1 MNPTRRRLI
10 CLSAMSGALSGLSTA
25 RAQSN
30 PGNPALIA
38 NQGVSRDQIL
48 IGQVISLE
56 GGRNEH
62 GVAVRQGVEA
72 ALREVELSG
81 PIHGRKLVLR
91 VMDDAAKAAEAEAR
105 ARELA
110 SQGVFMFFG
119 SIEGGPSN
127 AVMKVANETQ
137 RPFFGPMAG
146 SPTLRRPHQPLV
158 FPVRAE
164 HREEFRVLLTQARNL
179 GMRKVAFLQ
188 SDSDVGRLHLE
199 NLRAIANTLGMSVV
213 LPMPF
218 GSDVSDA
225 MLLGFVRQ
233 MREKQVDVVLNHGS
247 SGLYERLI
255 RSARGEGLTIPFF
268 GINSGSAQ
276 LARHLG
282 PLAQGMVFTQ
292 VVPSPWER
300 KTELTRNYQAA
311 FKAAFRDQDFSYGS
325 LEGYV
330 TTLALAESLKKVGR
344 DLSVASYLRAMADAQ
359 FDLAGYKMAWR
370 TGDHAGSAFIDTA
383 IVTREGRFK
392 H

>member
-30 PGNPALIA
+30 PANPALIA
-38 NQGVSRDQIL
+38 NQGISRDQIL

-199 NLRAIANTLGMSVV
+199 NLRAIANTLGMSVL

-255 RSARGEGLTIPFF
+255 RSARSEGLTIPFF